1 RCASRNPVRRCAPRT
16 TSTRWWRPSSA
27 GSSTSSPWGA
37 CTWPILRSRA
47 SCASPDR
54 CPSSCARCTSGRSAC
69 RRAEP
74 GPTPRGVRSGAVVSR
89 SREVYRP
96 GMTSLRAAL
105 VMTSLRA
112 RRSKRFYADPSSMR
126 GSLPSAQD
134 PRKTIPPP
142 SRCRGLHVRTEEVGG
157 TGCHVFTPERVEQR
171 TGTRILHLHGGAFVA
186 EPDTHHWSFV
196 RDVVLSTGAEVVF
209 PIYPLAPTAEHEEIR
224 HCAEAVY
231 DHFLSE
237 H

>member
-1 RCASRNPVRRCAPRT
+1 
-16 TSTRWWRPSSA
+16 
-27 GSSTSSPWGA
+27 
-37 CTWPILRSRA
+37 
-47 SCASPDR
+47 
-54 CPSSCARCTSGRSAC
+54 
-69 RRAEP
+69 
-74 GPTPRGVRSGAVVSR
+74 
-89 SREVYRP
+89 REVYRP

-186 EPDTHHWSFV
+186 EPGTHPWCCV
-196 RDVVLSTGAEVVF
+196 RDVGLSTGAEVGF
-209 PIYPLAPTAEHEEIR
+209 RSCPRASTGEREERR
-224 HCAEAVY
+224 HCAG
-231 DHFLSE
+231 
-237 H
+237 